1 MEQNFWTDRWAEG
14 RTGWHASKPNPQL
27 VDELHRLDCSA
38 GDAILVPL
46 SGATLDLRWL
56 RDEAGLRPIGVEW
69 AERAVEA
76 TFEELGEQPHRI
88 PLAPEV
94 ELWHSKDLAVLCA
107 DWFAVAPAHLAAA
120 VAATGAPAPCR
131 AWWDRA
137 ALIALPP
144 ELRPRYA
151 AQLLKLMPSG
161 ARGLLLALEY
171 PEGEMQGPPF
181 CVEPAEV
188 RELFEGATDLLE
200 LAQIDALAQS
210 PKRQEQGLT
219 RLDERLYFLIR
230 N

>member
-1 MEQNFWTDRWAEG
+1 M
-14 RTGWHASKPNPQL
+14 
-27 VDELHRLDCSA
+27 
-38 GDAILVPL
+38 
-46 SGATLDLRWL
+46 
-56 RDEAGLRPIGVEW
+56 
-69 AERAVEA
+69 
-76 TFEELGEQPHRI
+76 
-88 PLAPEV
+88 
-94 ELWHSKDLAVLCA
+94 LCA
-107 DWFAVAPAHLAAA
+107 DWFAVTPAHLAAA
-120 VAATGAPAPCR
+120 VSATGAPAPCR

-151 AQLLKLMPSG
+151 AQLLELMPSG

-188 RELFEGATDLLE
+188 RELFEDATGLLE

-219 RLDERLYFLIR
+219 RLDERLFFLIR